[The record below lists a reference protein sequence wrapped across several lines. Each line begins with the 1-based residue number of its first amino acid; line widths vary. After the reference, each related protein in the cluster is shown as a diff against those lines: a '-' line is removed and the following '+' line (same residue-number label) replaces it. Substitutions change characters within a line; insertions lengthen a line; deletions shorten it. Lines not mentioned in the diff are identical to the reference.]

1 MFKLVIVGTVVAMAA
16 AVSNKAHPIR
26 SEIVKEIRAKTTAWE
41 AHEPETNPLS
51 KYTRED
57 LLNLVGTFTPEPKP
71 EDLADYSNVDVSA
84 LPANFDPRTDASWKD
99 CVHKIRDQAQCGSC
113 WAFGSTEALSDR
125 FCKAGVDVILSP
137 QDLVA
142 CDYNNYGCNGG
153 YLNLAW

>member
-26 SEIVKEIRAKTTAWE
+26 SELVNDIRAKTTAWE
-41 AHEPETNPLS
+41 AHEPETNPLN

-57 LLNLVGTFTPEPKP
+57 LLNLVATFIPEPKP
-71 EDLADYSNVDVSA
+71 ENLADYSNVDVSA
-84 LPANFDPRTDASWKD
+84 LPANYDPRTDDARKA
-99 CVHKIRDQAQCGSC
+99 CIHPIRDQAQCGSC

-125 FCKAGVDVILSP
+125 FCLAGQNVVLSP

-142 CDYNNYGCNGG
+142 CD
-153 YLNLAW
+153 